1 MLNTGAEPHHAQ
13 FMRVN
18 DDATMEQVQAA
29 LEQSPEAAFQFV
41 TFQGGP
47 AGVIPGGTSEVYVD
61 LPAGQ
66 YLLVCFLPSP
76 DGVPHVAKG
85 MIMPVTV
92 SDSGDST
99 TTAAMLPT
107 DTTITFDDFAFEMPD
122 TLSAGHHD
130 IEVVN
135 VGQQPHEMSVL
146 KLADGATA
154 DDVNAFFMGQT
165 AGPPPFADFGGMQG
179 IMPGATAVLSLNL
192 EPGTYFASC
201 MIPDPASGES
211 HLALGMGQ
219 IFTRATSSGVARPAP
234 LFSRRFPSVWHQYCS
249 ASLAVACRTKRKG
262 IIDGALRG
270 LRQRL
275 RQGLYDHDG

>member
-1 MLNTGAEPHHAQ
+1 
-13 FMRVN
+13 
-18 DDATMEQVQAA
+18 
-29 LEQSPEAAFQFV
+29 
-41 TFQGGP
+41 
-47 AGVIPGGTSEVYVD
+47 
-61 LPAGQ
+61 
-66 YLLVCFLPSP
+66 
-76 DGVPHVAKG
+76 

-99 TTAAMLPT
+99 TTAAMPPT

-146 KLADGATA
+146 RLADGATA

-179 IMPGATAVLSLNL
+179 IMPGTTAVLSLNL

-219 IFTRATSSGVARPAP
+219 IFTVE
-234 LFSRRFPSVWHQYCS
+234 
-249 ASLAVACRTKRKG
+249 
-262 IIDGALRG
+262 
-270 LRQRL
+270 
-275 RQGLYDHDG
+275 